1 MESEKA
7 RPCPVCR
14 YELAATI
21 EAGRNRCPECGWQFT
36 AKDLWVLFEKADA
49 AGMPRS
55 LSPHERRL
63 SGRKL
68 VLGFLALVMLLA
80 GIATWLGLAT
90 MDQLGSH
97 EFQHAP
103 GPVE

>member
-1 MESEKA
+1 
-7 RPCPVCR
+7 
-14 YELAATI
+14 
-21 EAGRNRCPECGWQFT
+21 
-36 AKDLWVLFEKADA
+36 
-49 AGMPRS
+49 MPRS